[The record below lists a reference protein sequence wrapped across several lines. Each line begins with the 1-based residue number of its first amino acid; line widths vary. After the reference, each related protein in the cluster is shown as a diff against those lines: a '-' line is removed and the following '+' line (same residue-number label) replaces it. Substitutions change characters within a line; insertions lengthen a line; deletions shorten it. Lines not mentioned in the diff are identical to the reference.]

1 MFREEHMMTM
11 MGHDVVFSDDVS
23 CPGAPYDVVVHRW
36 WWRWVGQNVFDD
48 DHNVEPIAPRTS
60 RGAFYPT
67 VVRYK
72 LL

>member
-48 DHNVEPIAPRTS
+48 EHNVEPITS
-60 RGAFYPT
+60 GMLRGAPCRPL
-67 VVRYK
+67 VRYK